1 MNPANGKS
9 LLVVVRRPPYSDSLA
24 RAALDAALAAAA
36 FDQPVDL
43 LFLGD
48 GVLQLLP
55 QQDPAAVGRKSVARL
70 LASLPLYGIEQVS
83 VDATAVARYRFD
95 PVDSPVPAV
104 TLDTAAIR
112 ALLQQHDN
120 LLGF

>member
-1 MNPANGKS
+1 MNQADSKS
-9 LLVVVRRPPYSDSLA
+9 LLVVVRRPPYGDSLA
-24 RAALDAALAAAA
+24 RSAIDAALAAAA

-55 QQDPAAVGRKSVARL
+55 QQDPAGVGRKSIARL
-70 LASLPLYGIEQVS
+70 LASLPLYGIDQVY
-83 VDATAVARYRFD
+83 VDTAAATRYCFD
-95 PVDSPVPAV
+95 PDDSPVPAV
-104 TLDTAAIR
+104 PLDTAAIR
-112 ALLQQHDN
+112 KLLRQRDN